1 MQGKKV
7 PERMTDPESS
17 VGIDVCKDWLDAHCL
32 PAGHGLRV
40 ANSPEGIRK
49 LKRWL
54 RRQPVGLVAVEA
66 TGKWHRAL
74 HRSLHDGGIRVA
86 VVDPFRLR
94 MFAKAH
100 GILAKTDKLDA
111 RVLAMF
117 AAMMDPAAR
126 PPAPQSLQILQELV
140 RGRASA
146 VADRTALQ
154 NQRAAAQTPFLRR
167 QLDRRIARLD
177 KDIAAI
183 ETEVERY
190 IADQPD
196 LAWRQRILLSVPGIG
211 PIVAATLL
219 ACLPEIGTIPAKQV
233 TALAGL
239 APVPD
244 DSGERQGY
252 RRIKGG
258 RQIVRDTLYLAA
270 LSAARCNADLR
281 AFYQRKLDEG
291 KAKKVALVAVARK
304 LLLLARSLITD
315 NRLWTLEPPKST

>member
-7 PERMTDPESS
+7 PERMTDPECS
-17 VGIDVCKDWLDAHCL
+17 VGIDVCKDWLDAHRL
-32 PAGHGLRV
+32 PAGNALRV
-40 ANSPEGIRK
+40 ANSPDGIRK

-54 RRQPVGLVAVEA
+54 RRHPASLVAVEA

-74 HRSLHDGGIRVA
+74 HRSLHADGIRVA
-86 VVDPFRLR
+86 VIDPFRLR

-100 GILAKTDKLDA
+100 GILAKTDTLDA

-117 AAMMDPAAR
+117 AAMMNPAAR
-126 PPAPQSLQILQELV
+126 PPAPQALQTLQELV

-146 VADRTALQ
+146 VADKTALQ
-154 NQRAAAQTPFLRR
+154 NQRAAAETPFLRR

-177 KDIAAI
+177 KDIDAI

-190 IADQPD
+190 IVDQPD

-219 ACLPEIGTIPAKQV
+219 ACLPEIGTIPAKQI

-258 RQIVRDTLYLAA
+258 RQIVRDILYLAA
-270 LSAARCNADLR
+270 LSAAKCNNDLK
-281 AFYQRKLDEG
+281 AFYQRKLEEG
-291 KAKKVALVAVARK
+291 KAKKLALVAVARK
-304 LLLLARSLITD
+304 LLLLASSLISD
-315 NRLWTLEPPKST
+315 NRLWTLKSPKSA